1 MTKAPKP
8 PTPSHTLNKLSE
20 MTGHDRRT
28 LKRRLVNVTPARFDG
43 KSPCWT
49 VSAAMAALD
58 HETAPPRR
66 STGRAVELSGGSRSH
81 WLFDLVIQL
90 MSAGHHMHEAVGAYL
105 AMLDHMNAVMRSPAD
120 DPRRG
125 QIEEEMNLVSAGVQR
140 PLHELLLGSKADD
153 TGSLIADAL
162 AAVEKVNQRILDL
175 DATLMLTGFFTTP
188 EGRDMVRRVRAAHT
202 RPGK

>member
-8 PTPSHTLNKLSE
+8 PTPAHSLNKLSE
-20 MTGHDRRT
+20 LTGHDRRT

-58 HETAPPRR
+58 HETSPPRR

-90 MSAGHHMHEAVGAYL
+90 MTAGHHMHEAVGAYL
-105 AMLDHMNAVMRSPAD
+105 AMLDHMTEVMRSPD
-120 DPRRG
+120 NDPRRA
-125 QIEEEMNLVSAGVQR
+125 QIEEEMNLVSAGTQR

-153 TGSLIADAL
+153 TGHLILDARD
-162 AAVEKVNQRILDL
+162 AAEKVNQRILDI
-175 DATLMLTGFFTTP
+175 DATLQLSGFFSTP
-188 EGRDMVRRVRAAHT
+188 EGRAMVRSVRAAHNGT
-202 RPGK
+202 GK